1 MRIAYVTE
9 TWFPSVNGVVTRLAA
24 TVSELAHRGHEV
36 LVVAPHVSGTGD
48 WKEPP
53 GATVRHVPSVGLP
66 FIYGG
71 QPWGLPLP
79 RVVGLLDRFA
89 PDLIHA
95 VCPTVLGWAGVLQA
109 RFRGLPLVCSYH
121 THVARYAHY
130 YHLGFAERPVWALIR
145 RAHRHAHVNLAASEE
160 SRDEL
165 QAHGVR
171 DVGVWRGGV
180 DLGLFHPGHASDE
193 MRTRLTAGHPERR
206 LCIYVG
212 RLAAEKGIDRLLPL
226 AAPGGDRHLALVGD
240 GPAMTGLRQA
250 FTGMQATFPGR
261 LAGREL
267 AAAYASSDVFV
278 FPSTTDTLGLVLL
291 EAMASG
297 LPVVA
302 ARSPSSRSLLDRAP
316 AGGLF
321 EPDDSAGLVAT
332 VRRWLG
338 APLDRRHLAEEAR
351 RTVFTW
357 GRATSELL
365 TEYERAIAL
374 AGRRAAA

>member
-1 MRIAYVTE
+1 VRIAYVTE
-9 TWFPSVNGVVTRLAA
+9 TWFPSINGVVTRLAA
-24 TVSELAHRGHEV
+24 TVSELAGRGHEV
-36 LVVAPHVSGTGD
+36 LVVAPHVSGSGD
-48 WKEPP
+48 WSEPA

-95 VCPTVLGWAGVLQA
+95 VCPTLLGWAGVLHA
-109 RFRGLPLVCSYH
+109 RLRGLPLVCSYH

-145 RAHRHAHVNLAASEE
+145 RAHRQAHVNLAASEE

-180 DLGLFHPGHASDE
+180 DLGLFHPREASAE
-193 MRTRLTAGHPERR
+193 MRARLTGGHPERR

-212 RLAAEKGIDRLLPL
+212 RLAAEKGVDRLLPL
-226 AAPGGDRHLALVGD
+226 AVAGGDQHVALVGD
-240 GPAMTGLRQA
+240 GPAKAELEQA
-250 FTGMQATFPGR
+250 FAGAQATFPGR
-261 LAGREL
+261 LRGREL
-267 AAAYASSDVFV
+267 AAAYASADVFV
-278 FPSTTDTLGLVLL
+278 FPSTTDTLGLVML

-302 ARSPSSRSLLDRAP
+302 AHSPASRSLLDRAP

-321 EPDDSAGLVAT
+321 EPGDAEGLVAT
-332 VRRWLG
+332 VRRWVG
-338 APLDRRHLAEEAR
+338 APLDRRYLAEEAR
-351 RTVFTW
+351 RTVTTW
-357 GRATSELL
+357 GSATSELL
-365 TEYERAIAL
+365 NEYERAIVL
-374 AGRRAAA
+374 AGRHAAA

>member
-1 MRIAYVTE
+1 VRIAYVTE
-9 TWFPSVNGVVTRLAA
+9 TWFPSINGVVTRLGA
-24 TVSELAHRGHEV
+24 TIAELANRGHEV
-36 LVVAPHVSGTGD
+36 LVIAPHVSGSAGRAMP
-48 WKEPP
+48 K
-53 GATVRHVPSVGLP
+53 GATVKHVPSVGLP

-79 RVVGLLDRFA
+79 RVVGALDRFA
-89 PDLIHA
+89 PDLVHA
-95 VCPTVLGWAGVLQA
+95 VCPTLLGWAGVLQA
-109 RFRGLPLVCSYH
+109 RLRGLPLVCSYH
-121 THVARYAHY
+121 THVARYTHY

-145 RAHRHAHVNLAASEE
+145 RAHLHAHVNLAASEE

-180 DLGLFHPGHASDE
+180 DLGLFHPRHASAE
-193 MRTRLTAGHPERR
+193 MRARLTDGHPERR

-212 RLAAEKGIDRLLPL
+212 RLAAEKGVERLLPL
-226 AAPGGDRHLALVGD
+226 AAPGGDRHVALVGD
-240 GPAMTGLRQA
+240 GPATNELQQA
-250 FTGMQATFPGR
+250 FAGTQATFPGR
-261 LAGREL
+261 LVGKDL
-267 AAAYASSDVFV
+267 AAAYASADVFV
-278 FPSTTDTLGLVLL
+278 FPSTTDTFGLVML

-302 ARSPSSRSLLDRAP
+302 ARSPASRGLLDRAP

-321 EPDDSAGLVAT
+321 EPDDSAGLIAT

-338 APLDRRHLAEEAR
+338 ASLDRPRLAEEAR
-351 RTVFTW
+351 RSVTTW
-357 GRATSELL
+357 ASATSDLL
-365 TEYERAIAL
+365 TEYERAIAK